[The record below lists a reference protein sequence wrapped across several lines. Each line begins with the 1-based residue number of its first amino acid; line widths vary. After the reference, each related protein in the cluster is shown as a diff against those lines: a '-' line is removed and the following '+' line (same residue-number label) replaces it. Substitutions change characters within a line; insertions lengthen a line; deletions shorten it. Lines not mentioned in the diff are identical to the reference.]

1 MRQLRVG
8 VIGVGYLGGFHAQKY
23 AQLANVELTGVFDV
37 DAARA
42 ASVAAENGCS
52 AYADAQSL
60 IAAVDALSVATNTP
74 SHYDLVTSC
83 LAHNRHVFVEK
94 PIAETS
100 AQAAKL
106 VQAAADKN
114 LKLQVGHIERF
125 NPALIAAREHMRD
138 VRFIECH
145 RLAAFKHRGA
155 DVDVVLDLMIH
166 DLDVILSIVAAEP
179 VRVSAMGLPVL
190 TDKVDIANARI
201 EFDNGAVANVTAS
214 RVSTSAQ
221 RKLRIFQAQQYMGV
235 DFGDVRVQRVTRND
249 NWNGTDDPLE
259 LSETSYEKGDALLAE
274 IESFI
279 AAIRNDQPVV
289 VSGHD
294 GQRVLELAETI
305 LERMAA
311 GADNPVR
318 QD

>member
-1 MRQLRVG
+1 MSRLRVG
-8 VIGVGYLGGFHAQKY
+8 VIGVGYLGRFHAQKY
-23 AQLANVELTGVFDV
+23 AALADVDLVGVFDV
-37 DAARA
+37 NAARA
-42 ASVAAENGCS
+42 RSVAAETHCRAFS
-52 AYADAQSL
+52 DADSL
-60 IAAVDALSVATNTP
+60 IAAVDALSIASNTP
-74 SHYDLVTSC
+74 SHHALVAAC
-83 LAHNRHVFVEK
+83 LAGNCHVFVEK

-100 AQAAKL
+100 AEARTL
-106 VQAAADKN
+106 VQAAARAN

-125 NPALIAAREHMRD
+125 NPALIAAREHMHD

-166 DLDVILSIVAAEP
+166 DLDVILSIVDAEP
-179 VRVSAMGLPVL
+179 ARVSAMGLPVL

-201 EFDNGAVANVTAS
+201 EFANGAVANVTAS

-235 DFGDVRVQRVTRND
+235 DFGEVRIQRVTRSSD
-249 NWNGTDDPLE
+249 WDGTDNPLD
-259 LSETSYEKGDALLAE
+259 LSETSYDKGDALLAE

-279 AAIRNDQPVV
+279 AAIREDRPVV

-305 LERMAA
+305 LERMGDVDAA
-311 GADNPVR
+311 LP
-318 QD
+318 